1 MKCYSA
7 TNKESLTY
15 VTTKMDSEDTML
27 TEITQRKTTTV
38 LSHLYVGS
46 KTTELT
52 ERDSSMAVARS

>member
-1 MKCYSA
+1 MKYYSA
-7 TNKESLTY
+7 TNKENLTY
-15 VTTKMDSEDTML
+15 VTTKMEPEDTML

-46 KTTELT
+46 KTIELI